1 VPTVKYRSRRGGCG
15 RCFAVAKQPSVP
27 SRAQSRTPSNAR
39 HPSNACGSVVGRPI
53 RRGDLLQ
60 IHFSHVLR
68 PFNEKDAWTLD
79 DVLASAENGLAMGR
93 DFEGGTPTFAA
104 A

>member
-1 VPTVKYRSRRGGCG
+1 
-15 RCFAVAKQPSVP
+15 
-27 SRAQSRTPSNAR
+27 
-39 HPSNACGSVVGRPI
+39 VVGRPI

-60 IHFSHVLR
+60 IYFAYVLR
-68 PFNEKDAWTLD
+68 PVNEKDAWTLD

-93 DFEGGTPTFAA
+93 DFEGGTRTFAA